1 MRNAPITGFMEYR
14 PPGPRVLKG
23 AHSAEA
29 SVVNL
34 KVGHVAM
41 VELIAITGFQIL
53 LYGELFVNVGRAGQ
67 G

>member
-1 MRNAPITGFMEYR
+1 MEYLA
-14 PPGPRVLKG
+14 PGPRVLKG

-41 VELIAITGFQIL
+41 SELITITGSHNL
-53 LYGELFVNVGRAGQ
+53 DCGELFVNVGRAGQ